1 MVPGHA
7 LINNQKTIYG
17 LIVLENIYFFFLI
30 FFLKR
35 KGTENETIKK
45 FEFWP
50 PPNLVCIIE
59 SHLDISN
66 LNKKKKK
73 KNFLSKII
81 KKWNR

>member
-45 FEFWP
+45 FEF
-50 PPNLVCIIE
+50 
-59 SHLDISN
+59 
-66 LNKKKKK
+66 
-73 KNFLSKII
+73 
-81 KKWNR
+81 